1 MNNNGT
7 FSLLIF
13 ALPLLLLGW
22 LFFTQN
28 KRMKQMRNFSS
39 SLDIGDEVVTSSGIY
54 GTVKHLDDST
64 AWLEIAEGT
73 TVRFDRRAVA
83 MKQSDTRPPRRRPA
97 RPPTVQDDATDRPTT
112 PRVDPGHLA
121 ERSVRFRG
129 TQLHQEVGETEPA
142 GAPRHHHRPRWPR
155 RRPDEVR

>member
-28 KRMKQMRNFSS
+28 KRMRQMRNFSS
-39 SLDIGDEVVTSSGIY
+39 SLDVGDRIVTSSGIY
-54 GTVKHLDDST
+54 GVVTHLDDST

-73 TVRFDRRAVA
+73 IIRVDRRAIA
-83 MKQSDTRPPRRRPA
+83 MKQSDTAVTDGTPAASTTDAPPATATP
-97 RPPTVQDDATDRPTT
+97 VDDA
-112 PRVDPGHLA
+112 PGA
-121 ERSVRFRG
+121 
-129 TQLHQEVGETEPA
+129 
-142 GAPRHHHRPRWPR
+142 APGSQQNGQ
-155 RRPDEVR
+155 

>member
-1 MNNNGT
+1 MNNNGA

-28 KRMKQMRNFSS
+28 KRMKQMREFSS
-39 SLDIGDEVVTSSGIY
+39 SLHVGDQVVTSSGVY
-54 GTVKHLDDST
+54 GIIKHLDDAT

-83 MKQSDTRPPRRRPA
+83 MKQADGISAAPGGPSATGTSTTQVNDSVP
-97 RPPTVQDDATDRPTT
+97 DDA
-112 PRVDPGHLA
+112 PGPQQN
-121 ERSVRFRG
+121 G
-129 TQLHQEVGETEPA
+129 Q
-142 GAPRHHHRPRWPR
+142 
-155 RRPDEVR
+155 

>member
-39 SLDIGDEVVTSSGIY
+39 SLDVGDRIVTSSGIY
-54 GTVKHLDDST
+54 GIVKHLDDST

-73 TVRFDRRAVA
+73 TIRVDRRAIA
-83 MKQSDTRPPRRRPA
+83 MKQSDMAATDGAPEASATDDAAGRRRTG
-97 RPPTVQDDATDRPTT
+97 RG
-112 PRVDPGHLA
+112 PGLPA
-121 ERSVRFRG
+121 ERSVRLSWHAAPPRSRRDG
-129 TQLHQEVGETEPA
+129 ASWRSSSSSSPSAASPPA
-142 GAPRHHHRPRWPR
+142 
-155 RRPDEVR
+155 

>member
-1 MNNNGT
+1 MTTRRIEPDMNNNGT

-39 SLDIGDEVVTSSGIY
+39 ALSVGDRVVTSSGLY
-54 GTVKHLDDST
+54 GTVKHLDDSS

-83 MKQSDTRPPRRRPA
+83 MKQSDAAST
-97 RPPTVQDDATDRPTT
+97 DATSPAAATDVSPDAPGST
-112 PRVDPGHLA
+112 PDSQQNG
-121 ERSVRFRG
+121 
-129 TQLHQEVGETEPA
+129 Q
-142 GAPRHHHRPRWPR
+142 
-155 RRPDEVR
+155 

>member
-1 MNNNGT
+1 MNNNGA

-28 KRMKQMRNFSS
+28 KRMRQMREFSS
-39 SLDIGDEVVTSSGIY
+39 SLDVGDQVVTSSGIF
-54 GTVKHLDDST
+54 GTVKHLDDSS

-83 MKQSDTRPPRRRPA
+83 MKQSDTASSAGTRASGATATGATGEPKVD
-97 RPPTVQDDATDRPTT
+97 TVPDDAPGTT
-112 PRVDPGHLA
+112 
-121 ERSVRFRG
+121 
-129 TQLHQEVGETEPA
+129 A
-142 GAPRHHHRPRWPR
+142 GPQQNGQ
-155 RRPDEVR
+155 

>member
-1 MNNNGT
+1 MNNNGA

-28 KRMKQMRNFSS
+28 KRMKQMREFSS
-39 SLDIGDEVVTSSGIY
+39 SLDVGDQVVTSSGVY
-54 GTVKHLDDST
+54 GTIKHLDDAT

-83 MKQSDTRPPRRRPA
+83 MKQADGGTA
-97 RPPTVQDDATDRPTT
+97 TPTAPGTTTTQGNDSVPDDA
-112 PRVDPGHLA
+112 PGPQQN
-121 ERSVRFRG
+121 G
-129 TQLHQEVGETEPA
+129 Q
-142 GAPRHHHRPRWPR
+142 
-155 RRPDEVR
+155 

>member
-1 MNNNGT
+1 MNNNGA

-28 KRMKQMRNFSS
+28 KRMKQMREFSS
-39 SLDIGDEVVTSSGIY
+39 SLNVGDHVVTSSGVY
-54 GTVKHLDDST
+54 GTIKHLDDTT

-83 MKQSDTRPPRRRPA
+83 MKQADGVSA
-97 RPPTVQDDATDRPTT
+97 APTTADNPTTHGNDSVPDDA
-112 PRVDPGHLA
+112 PGPQQN
-121 ERSVRFRG
+121 G
-129 TQLHQEVGETEPA
+129 Q
-142 GAPRHHHRPRWPR
+142 
-155 RRPDEVR
+155 

>member
-39 SLDIGDEVVTSSGIY
+39 SLDVGDRIVTSSGIY
-54 GTVKHLDDST
+54 GVVTHLDDST

-73 TVRFDRRAVA
+73 TIRVDRRAIA
-83 MKQSDTRPPRRRPA
+83 MKQSDTAVTDGTSEASATDAPPAQPA
-97 RPPTVQDDATDRPTT
+97 TPADDAPGTT
-112 PRVDPGHLA
+112 PG
-121 ERSVRFRG
+121 SQQNG
-129 TQLHQEVGETEPA
+129 Q
-142 GAPRHHHRPRWPR
+142 
-155 RRPDEVR
+155 